1 MGARAYDPRTARWLQ
16 RDPSDADSGDPNLYR
31 FCGNN
36 SINLLDPDG
45 ESWVDFIP
53 FVGSGRDLIQGIRE
67 GDWVMIG
74 IGVGGLIL
82 DCTTF
87 GTGTIVKGIAKGGL
101 KSALRNG
108 AKQASAGSTK
118 KAVAQGTGATAT
130 KGAAKNATQKMH
142 RHHIMTNKNYKR
154 GKQWSKR
161 FEEKLD
167 ECNAKEL
174 LNDPANLVDLPAE
187 EHRKRAPL
195 TDGYHEWVFKAI
207 SEVVD
212 KYKHDPSYAA
222 KC

>member
-1 MGARAYDPRTARWLQ
+1 
-16 RDPSDADSGDPNLYR
+16 
-31 FCGNN
+31 
-36 SINLLDPDG
+36 
-45 ESWVDFIP
+45 V
-53 FVGSGRDLIQGIRE
+53 
-67 GDWVMIG
+67 VMRG
-74 IGVGGLIL
+74 IGGGGLIL

-87 GTGTIVKGIAKGGL
+87 GRGTIVKGIAKGGL